1 MLKHLGT
8 FAILAV
14 CLFTMAMGDCNRDD
28 TEGGG
33 VELIDNF
40 PPPEPTP
47 MEKLA
52 GLYTL
57 VELRDL
63 KEGGVVVSPPNIG
76 GVLSLFPYFGPSSD
90 SNNKAS
96 IWFRFSDGDIS
107 ELEGTWSADEATI
120 TLFRIMSTG
129 YTWDGTYLTLF
140 RLDYGGGLEI
150 RTKWR
155 QKDKW

>member
-14 CLFTMAMGDCNRDD
+14 CLFAMAMGDCDRDD
-28 TEGGG
+28 NGGGG
-33 VELIDNF
+33 VELID

-47 MEKLA
+47 MERELA

-63 KEGGVVVSPPNIG
+63 KEGGVVVSPPNIV
-76 GVLSLFPYFGPSSD
+76 GVLSLFRPSSD

-120 TLFRIMSTG
+120 TLFRVMSTG

>member
-1 MLKHLGT
+1 MMLKHLGT

-33 VELIDNF
+33 VELIDN
-40 PPPEPTP
+40 EPTP

-52 GLYTL
+52 GIYEL
-57 VELRDL
+57 VELQDL
-63 KEGGVVVSPPNIG
+63 KQGGAVVSPPNIV
-76 GVLSLFPYFGPSSD
+76 GVLSLFPYYGPSSD
-90 SNNKAS
+90 SNNEAS
-96 IWFRFSDGDIS
+96 IWFRFIDGDIS
-107 ELEGTWSADEATI
+107 EIEGTWSADEATI
-120 TLFRIMSTG
+120 TLFRVMSTG

-140 RLDYGGGLEI
+140 RLAYDGGLEM

-155 QKDKW
+155 QKAKW